1 MFYKLV
7 NKLFVVGRFYF
18 GRFWAY
24 FDIFLIFTRL
34 QCPHCALITNK
45 KSKQNNLQN
54 QLDLIYRTYLKVN
67 NFATLLLG
75 SLSPHFAY
83 DAQNAV

>member
-7 NKLFVVGRFYF
+7 NKLFVVGRFCF
-18 GRFWAY
+18 GCFWAY

-34 QCPHCALITNK
+34 QCPHCALIRNK

-54 QLDLIYRTYLKVN
+54 QLDLIYRTCLDIYAL
-67 NFATLLLG
+67 FYTIQI
-75 SLSPHFAY
+75 Y
-83 DAQNAV
+83 